1 LKDGGEVFGGGGGG
15 GGFSEGGDRIALEK
29 VGRETWIGRKGWDGM
44 GWMDD

>member
-1 LKDGGEVFGGGGGG
+1 MEGRIFGGGGGLYG
-15 GGFSEGGDRIALEK
+15 EGRDRMALGK